1 MFRID
6 PSREK
11 TYRAK
16 GIKSVKILIYDTNH
30 INPVSPEN
38 NTKVEQFLRD
48 NKLHKVNRTLLN
60 ALYYI
65 GKREAHDESKFT
77 PVNLESFFTKVA
89 TDQEEYAQEAK
100 NFLTFFKN
108 LGVDEVVSPCKKISE
123 FIFEDLITTMPQ
135 FYGLVVKTYEQAK
148 GKYNKVT
155 NEPKT
160 AKTNWMIIGLIIGL
174 IVMGAVVAIWAVSSG
189 AFNHL
194 LSTLPSIG
202 PSLPGATGGS
212 GKLTMQQIGTS
223 YPTPKSLVDAI
234 HAQAVSCSQLP
245 DDAKHMVN
253 DPVGGG
259 VTGTCP

>member
-16 GIKSVKILIYDTNH
+16 GIRSVKILIYDTNH

-38 NTKVEQFLRD
+38 NTKLEQFLRD
-48 NKLHKVNRTLLN
+48 NRLHKVNRTLLN

-65 GKREAHDESKFT
+65 GKRESHDESKFEK
-77 PVNLESFFTKVA
+77 VNLQEFFEKVS
-89 TDQEEYAQEAK
+89 TDQEEYSQEAK

-108 LGVDEVVSPCKKISE
+108 LGVDEIVSPCKKISE
-123 FIFEDLITTMPQ
+123 FIYEDLITTMPQ

-189 AFNHL
+189 AFSHL
-194 LSTLPSIG
+194 LPTLPSIG
-202 PSLPGATGGS
+202 PSLPGATGNT
-212 GKLTMQQIGTS
+212 KLTMAQVGAS

-234 HAQAVSCSQLP
+234 HSQTVACSQLP

-259 VTGTCP
+259 VAGTCP